1 MSGSFG
7 GRRSTA
13 GRRNESVRNDAGG
26 RNGPSESVDPD
37 EPIADPTSVARSIGL
52 NLLDAAPKT
61 RAQLAEAMRKRGVP
75 DDAAN
80 EVLDRFEE
88 VGLLDDAAFANAWV
102 TSRQSGRG
110 LAPRA
115 LSNELR
121 QRGIAEPLIAEAV
134 GGVDS
139 DDVEAAARD
148 LVTRRARATAGMP
161 NAVRMRRLVAIL
173 NRKGYSGELAVRVV
187 REVLAVD
194 ADELA
199 DIEGGGG
206 GAVGVRR
213 AARND
218 VVGGGRYTG
227 PSDAVDGRDDGP
239 SDVVVGIFDRGH

>member
-13 GRRNESVRNDAGG
+13 GRRNDPGGRNDGG
-26 RNGPSESVDPD
+26 GGNGPSEPVDPA
-37 EPIADPTSVARSIGL
+37 EPMADPTSVARSIGL

-102 TSRQSGRG
+102 TSRQAGRG

-121 QRGIAEPLIAEAV
+121 QRGVAEPLIAEAV
-134 GGVDS
+134 GSVDS

-148 LVTRRARATAGMP
+148 LVTRRARTTAGLP
-161 NAVRMRRLVAIL
+161 NAVRMRRLVAVL

-206 GAVGVRR
+206 GAVDSRR
-213 AARND
+213 ARPDNVA
-218 VVGGGRYTG
+218 GG
-227 PSDAVDGRDDGP
+227 GRDDGP
-239 SDVVVGIFDRGH
+239 NDVVVGIFDRGH

>member
-7 GRRSTA
+7 GRRNAA
-13 GRRNESVRNDAGG
+13 GRRNGTGG
-26 RNGPSESVDPD
+26 QNETHGLNRSSEPVDPD
-37 EPIADPTSVARSIGL
+37 EPMADPTSVARSIGL

-102 TSRQSGRG
+102 SSRQSGRG

-134 GGVDS
+134 GSVDS

-161 NAVRMRRLVAIL
+161 NAVRMRRLVAML

-206 GAVGVRR
+206 GAVGSRR
-213 AARND
+213 AGRND
-218 VVGGGRYTG
+218 VVGGGRY
-227 PSDAVDGRDDGP
+227 AGP

>member
-1 MSGSFG
+1 M
-7 GRRSTA
+7 
-13 GRRNESVRNDAGG
+13 
-26 RNGPSESVDPD
+26 
-37 EPIADPTSVARSIGL
+37 ADPTSVARSIGL
-52 NLLDAAPKT
+52 NLLDAAPRT

-102 TSRQSGRG
+102 ASRQSGRG

-121 QRGIAEPLIAEAV
+121 QRGVPDALIAEAV
-134 GGVDS
+134 GRVDT
-139 DDVEAAARD
+139 DDVEATARD
-148 LVTRRARATAGMP
+148 LVARRARATAGMP
-161 NAVRMRRLVAIL
+161 NAVRMRRLIAFL
-173 NRKGYSGELAVRVV
+173 NRKGYSGEMAVRIV

-206 GAVGVRR
+206 GAVGIRR
-213 AARND
+213 AGRND
-218 VVGGGRYTG
+218 VVGGGHY
-227 PSDAVDGRDDGP
+227 AGP
-239 SDVVVGIFDRGH
+239 SDVVVGIFDKGH

>member
-13 GRRNESVRNDAGG
+13 GRRTDTGG
-26 RNGPSESVDPD
+26 RNGPNEPVDPA
-37 EPIADPTSVARSIGL
+37 EPMADPTSVARSIGL

-80 EVLDRFEE
+80 SVLDRFEE

-134 GGVDS
+134 GSVDS
-139 DDVEAAARD
+139 EDVEAAARD

-161 NAVRMRRLVAIL
+161 NAVRMRRLVALL

-213 AARND
+213 AGSNA
-218 VVGGGRYTG
+218 VVGGGRY
-227 PSDAVDGRDDGP
+227 DGP
-239 SDVVVGIFDRGH
+239 NDVVVGIFDRGH